1 MDDITIRRV
10 ERSDLDACFTLEQQ
24 CYQPIE
30 VATREFIEKRIEI
43 YPDCFYVAVLNN
55 KIIGMI
61 NCGATHKDD
70 ITDEE
75 FKKLIGH
82 VRNGKNNVIFSLA
95 VHPDHR
101 GKGIAKALI
110 NEIISVSDQK
120 EKKSV
125 LLLCKDQLVNFYQHL
140 GFTYCKPSVSNFGGY
155 TWHEM
160 SIHLAS

>member
-1 MDDITIRRV
+1 MDNIIIRRV
-10 ERSDLDACFTLEQQ
+10 ERSDLNQCYRLEQL

-30 VATREFIEKRIEI
+30 TATKDFIEKRIEV
-43 YPDCFYVAVLNN
+43 YPDGFYVAEVNDT
-55 KIIGMI
+55 IIGMI

-95 VHPDHR
+95 VHPDFR
-101 GKGIAKALI
+101 GKGIAKSLI
-110 NEIISVSDQK
+110 NRIISVSDQK
-120 EKKSV
+120 EKKSI

-140 GFTYCKPSVSNFGGY
+140 GFSYSKPSNSDFGGY

-160 SIHLAS
+160 TFQLAV